1 VERKV
6 ASRRRGEELEQA
18 ILKATWEEF
27 QEVGFAKLSM
37 EGVAKRAGTSKP
49 VIYRRWPSR
58 MELMV
63 ACATSRMPTAGSIPD
78 TGTLRGD
85 TIAVLKLLRG
95 RMFVVGQSAMLGML
109 STVSEDPVSL
119 RSFVQRFVSHL
130 LTLMDKVVERA
141 GDRGELDPDLLGPRL
156 RKLPIDLARNE
167 FLITGELG
175 DEAIEEIL
183 DQVFFP
189 ALQGIGALRAP

>member
-1 VERKV
+1 
-6 ASRRRGEELEQA
+6 
-18 ILKATWEEF
+18 
-27 QEVGFAKLSM
+27 
-37 EGVAKRAGTSKP
+37 
-49 VIYRRWPSR
+49 
-58 MELMV
+58 
-63 ACATSRMPTAGSIPD
+63 
-78 TGTLRGD
+78 
-85 TIAVLKLLRG
+85 
-95 RMFVVGQSAMLGML
+95 
-109 STVSEDPVSL
+109 
-119 RSFVQRFVSHL
+119 
-130 LTLMDKVVERA
+130 VVERA

>member
-1 VERKV
+1 MERKV

-58 MELMV
+58 IELMV
-63 ACATSRMPTAGSIPD
+63 ACAMSRMPTAGSIPD

-85 TIAVLKLLRG
+85 TFAVLKLLRG
-95 RMFVVGQSAMLGML
+95 RMFVVGQPAMLGML
-109 STVSEDPVSL
+109 STVSEDPESL
-119 RSFVQRFVSHL
+119 RAFVQRFVSHL

-141 GDRGELDPDLLGPRL
+141 GDRGELDPGRLTPRL
-156 RKLPIDLARNE
+156 RRLPIDLARNE

-175 DEAIEEIL
+175 DEAIGEIL

-189 ALQGIGALRAP
+189 ALQGIGALKPA